1 MRNKKGG
8 SVTESFY
15 KRSDAVVE
23 VCGTLVD
30 ARGYEAG
37 YDEAASDFGTY
48 LNTD

>member
-8 SVTESFY
+8 SVPESFY